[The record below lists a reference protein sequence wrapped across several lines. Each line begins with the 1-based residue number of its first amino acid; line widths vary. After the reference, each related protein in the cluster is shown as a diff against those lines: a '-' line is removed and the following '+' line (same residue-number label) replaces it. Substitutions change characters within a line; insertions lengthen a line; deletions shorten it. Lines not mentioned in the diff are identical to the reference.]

1 MTDAWSVVIC
11 LSIALGFVGFSQT
24 IPWAIASDIGGEYTG
39 VVSSWMNTW
48 GQVGA
53 AVMATGT
60 AWIGSTYGWN
70 YTLFAL
76 IAVACIGI
84 VSCLLINPKQK
95 LNA

>member
-1 MTDAWSVVIC
+1 
-11 LSIALGFVGFSQT
+11 
-24 IPWAIASDIGGEYTG
+24 
-39 VVSSWMNTW
+39 MNTW